1 MIVIGGYMK
10 RTVAI
15 LILVCVSAIA
25 IAGPIEDAVE
35 QKVIETLMVLASIN
49 GYIANELGAYQ
60 LGGRT
65 LQDLIDMLN
74 ELVEVLRGGAVSI
87 AQFTQNIEV
96 QR

>member
-1 MIVIGGYMK
+1 MK

-35 QKVIETLMVLASIN
+35 QKVIETLMILASIN
-49 GYIANELGAYQ
+49 GYIANEFGAYQ
-60 LGGRT
+60 LGNRT
-65 LQDLIDMLN
+65 LQDMIDMLN